1 MTISQFAQIVTHQWS
16 EERASFTS
24 FAMECIPTNTQPWA
38 TIKKIYIFLS
48 NKTLVL
54 SVWMWFLVS

>member
-1 MTISQFAQIVTHQWS
+1 MTISQFAQIVTNQWS

-38 TIKKIYIFLS
+38 TIKKNIFLS
-48 NKTLVL
+48 NKILVL